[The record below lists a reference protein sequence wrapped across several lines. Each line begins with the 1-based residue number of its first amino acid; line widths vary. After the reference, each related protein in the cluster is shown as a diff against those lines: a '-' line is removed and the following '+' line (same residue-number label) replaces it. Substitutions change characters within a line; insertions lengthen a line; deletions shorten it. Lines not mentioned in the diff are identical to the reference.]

1 VTGRPRGDSRH
12 PGMATAAT
20 GMLFPGGYGM
30 RGNRTM
36 LTTMRRLGAMTILAA
51 ALAFGGVATARAD
64 DALSP
69 AQADAVK
76 KLVHDYLLEHP
87 DVILDS
93 LKALDERQQAGNQA
107 EQHQVIAQRK
117 AELFEDPASPVLGN
131 PQGSVTIVE
140 FFDYRCPYCKG
151 MAKDLSELVH
161 ADGNI
166 RLIYKDFPILGPAS
180 LFASKAALAAQRQ
193 GKYMELHQALMG
205 FKGQIA
211 DDTVLDLAKRA
222 GLDMERLKADMEG
235 PEIAAQIRKNY
246 DLATALK
253 ISGTPGFI
261 IGDSVVDGAMPM
273 DKMKEL
279 VAAQRKG

>member
-1 VTGRPRGDSRH
+1 
-12 PGMATAAT
+12 MWA
-20 GMLFPGGYGM
+20 
-30 RGNRTM
+30 
-36 LTTMRRLGAMTILAA
+36 TMRRLGKILGLAAILA
-51 ALAFGGVATARAD
+51 LGGMTGAMAD

-87 DVILDS
+87 EVIVES
-93 LKALDERQQAGNQA
+93 LKALDEHQQAGNQA
-107 EQHQVIAQRK
+107 EQHQVITARH

-140 FFDYRCPYCKG
+140 FFDFRCPYCKG
-151 MAKDLSELVH
+151 MAKELSDLVR

-180 LFASKAALAAQRQ
+180 QFASKAALAAQRQ

-205 FKGQIA
+205 FKGQLS
-211 DDTVLDLAKRA
+211 DDVVLDLAKRT
-222 GLDMERLKADMEG
+222 GLDVAQLQKDMEL
-235 PEIAAQIRKNY
+235 PEIESQIRKNY
-246 DLATALK
+246 DLATALR

-261 IGDSVVDGAMPM
+261 IGDSVVDGAMPI

-279 VAAQRKG
+279 VAAQRKS

>member
-1 VTGRPRGDSRH
+1 MV
-12 PGMATAAT
+12 AT
-20 GMLFPGGYGM
+20 L
-30 RGNRTM
+30 
-36 LTTMRRLGAMTILAA
+36 RRLGKMVGLVAILALGGMA
-51 ALAFGGVATARAD
+51 AAMAD

-69 AQADAVK
+69 TQADAVK

-87 DVILDS
+87 EVIVES
-93 LKALDERQQAGNQA
+93 LKAMDERQQVGNQA
-107 EQHQVIAQRK
+107 EQRQVITARH

-140 FFDYRCPYCKG
+140 FFDFRCPYCKG
-151 MAKDLSELVH
+151 MAKDLGDLVR

-180 LFASKAALAAQRQ
+180 QFASKAALAAQRQ
-193 GKYMELHQALMG
+193 GKYMDLHQALMG
-205 FKGQIA
+205 FKGQLG
-211 DDTVLDLAKRA
+211 DEVVLELAKRA
-222 GLDMERLKADMEG
+222 GLDMAQLQKDMDR
-235 PEIAAQIRKNY
+235 PEIEAQIRKNY

-261 IGDSVVDGAMPM
+261 IGDSVVDGAMPI

>member
-1 VTGRPRGDSRH
+1 M
-12 PGMATAAT
+12 MATI
-20 GMLFPGGYGM
+20 
-30 RGNRTM
+30 
-36 LTTMRRLGAMTILAA
+36 RRFGAMLGLAAILA
-51 ALAFGGVATARAD
+51 LGGGTHAGAD

-87 DVILDS
+87 EVIVES
-93 LKALDERQQAGNQA
+93 LKAQDERQQVGNQA
-107 EQHQVIAQRK
+107 EQHQVITQRH

-140 FFDYRCPYCKG
+140 FFDFRCPYCKG
-151 MAKDLSELVH
+151 MAKELSDLVR

-180 LFASKAALAAQRQ
+180 QFASKAALAAQRQ
-193 GKYMELHQALMG
+193 GKYMDLHQALMG
-205 FKGQIA
+205 FKGQLS
-211 DDTVLDLAKRA
+211 DDVVLDLAKRT
-222 GLDMERLKADMEG
+222 GLDMTQLQKDMDR
-235 PEIAAQIRKNY
+235 PEIEAQIRKNY

-261 IGDSVVDGAMPM
+261 IGDSVVDGAMPI

>member
-1 VTGRPRGDSRH
+1 M
-12 PGMATAAT
+12 MATI
-20 GMLFPGGYGM
+20 
-30 RGNRTM
+30 
-36 LTTMRRLGAMTILAA
+36 RRFGAMLGLAAILA
-51 ALAFGGVATARAD
+51 LGGGTHAGAD
-64 DALSP
+64 DALNP

-87 DVILDS
+87 EVIVES

-107 EQHQVIAQRK
+107 EQHQVISERST
-117 AELFEDPASPVLGN
+117 ELFEDPASPVLGN
-131 PQGSVTIVE
+131 PKGSVTIVE
-140 FFDYRCPYCKG
+140 FFDFRCPYCKG
-151 MAKDLSELVH
+151 MAKDLSDLVQ

-166 RLIYKDFPILGPAS
+166 RLIYKDFPILGPPS
-180 LFASKAALAAQRQ
+180 QFASKAALAAQRQ
-193 GKYMELHQALMG
+193 GKYMDLHQALMAY
-205 FKGQIA
+205 KGQLG

-222 GLDMERLKADMEG
+222 GLDMDKLKKDMDL
-235 PEIAAQIRKNY
+235 PEIDAQIRKNY

-261 IGDSVVDGAMPM
+261 IGNSVVDGAMPI